1 MQWRLSIGLGGP
13 NGRSQGNERSVHR
26 RDDIRDRAVVAIA
39 VVLFTTHDHSEVEDD
54 DCHKTLATLP

>member
-26 RDDIRDRAVVAIA
+26 RDDIRDRAVVGIA
-39 VVLFTTHDHSEVEDD
+39 VMLFTTHDHSDVEDD